1 MNWQVCEGPTVG
13 TFTRARAFSLPTL
26 STAATARIRRRAI
39 DPPPPRLLLPDPSTP
54 PRCTEAGAA
63 TVASTYGYKH
73 RASARLIRRRASAW
87 LTRCRAS
94 ILLRAP
100 RSTSDHVLLEPTCN
114 MAHPRCLTKFSQGM
128 RRHRRA
134 NIFCY
139 IFLFT
144 TSSSEVILCMFVEF
158 IIRFIG
164 QGVQY
169 RGGREHLHT
178 IGMSHH

>member
-1 MNWQVCEGPTVG
+1 MNWQVCEGLTVG
-13 TFTRARAFSLPTL
+13 TFTRARALSLPTR

-39 DPPPPRLLLPDPSTP
+39 DLPPPRLLFPDPSTP

-63 TVASTYGYKH
+63 TAASTHGYK
-73 RASARLIRRRASAW
+73 RRASAW
-87 LTRCRAS
+87 LTRCRTS
-94 ILLRAP
+94 ILLRSP
-100 RSTSDHVLLEPTCN
+100 RSTGDHVLLKPTCN

-144 TSSSEVILCMFVEF
+144 TTSSEVILCMFVEF

-178 IGMSHH
+178 IGMSRH